1 MCKRKAV
8 FLGNGFTRALVGN
21 VPAWGQLIGGANLED
36 DLQQIIP
43 YTFQY
48 EMNYLGERKSDEE
61 TLKSEICR
69 KLPDF
74 SKVEL
79 KGAAKS
85 FLSFLAEN
93 EITDFQQMFPNC

>member
-1 MCKRKAV
+1 MVISDRKNDFNSAK
-8 FLGNGFTRALVGN
+8 LT
-21 VPAWGQLIGGANLED
+21 E
-36 DLQQIIP
+36 
-43 YTFQY
+43 FQY

-85 FLSFLAEN
+85 FLSF
-93 EITDFQQMFPNC
+93 FSGK